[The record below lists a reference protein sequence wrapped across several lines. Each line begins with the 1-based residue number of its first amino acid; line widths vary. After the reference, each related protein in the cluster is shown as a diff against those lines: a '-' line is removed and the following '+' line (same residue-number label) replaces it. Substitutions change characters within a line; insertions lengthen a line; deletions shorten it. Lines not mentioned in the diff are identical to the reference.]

1 MAIKEYSIEG
11 VYKYR
16 VRDESTGFVVHS
28 MHGRKKIDCAMNIN
42 DAKSIVRRACDE
54 MGIKGPHCVHQIG
67 DYIYFDAIVENT

>member
-28 MHGRKKIDCAMNIN
+28 IHGRKKIDCTMNIN
-42 DAKSIVRRACDE
+42 DAKSIVRKVCDD
-54 MGIKGPHCVHQIG
+54 MSLKSPHKIHQIG
-67 DYIYFDAIVENT
+67 DKIYFDAITENT

>member
-1 MAIKEYSIEG
+1 MIKEYSIEG

-28 MHGRKKIDCAMNIN
+28 MHGRKKISCQMDIN

-54 MGIKGPHCVHQIG
+54 MGLKSSHKIHQIG
-67 DYIYFDAIVENT
+67 DKIYFDAITENT